1 MDIFLLRLNI
11 TIIVIEYL
19 MMEELIKTITVYLAR
34 VIELMA
40 AVIICYSSVKALI
53 QFFRDSSS
61 KAAGYIPGIS
71 VRLNLGKSLAIAL
84 ELLLGADILKTAI
97 APSWTE
103 IGQLAAI
110 AALRT
115 ALNYFLEREL
125 KNSVDKV

>member
-1 MDIFLLRLNI
+1 
-11 TIIVIEYL
+11 
-19 MMEELIKTITVYLAR
+19 MEEVIKIVTVYLAQF
-34 VIELMA
+34 IELMA
-40 AVIICYSSVKALI
+40 AIIICYSSVKAMLK
-53 QFFRDSSS
+53 FLSDSFS
-61 KAAGYIPGIS
+61 KATGYMPGIS
-71 VRLNLGKSLAIAL
+71 IRLNLGKSLAIAL

-125 KNSVDKV
+125 KNSDIKD